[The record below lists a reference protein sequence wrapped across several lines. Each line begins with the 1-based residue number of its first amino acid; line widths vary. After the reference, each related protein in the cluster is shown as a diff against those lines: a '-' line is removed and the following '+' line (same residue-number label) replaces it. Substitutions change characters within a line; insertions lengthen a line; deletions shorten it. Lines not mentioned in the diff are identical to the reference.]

1 MANKKILISILVIFL
16 LIIGG
21 LSYYSYSLNRQLDRL
36 DQKLTVLDTEQ
47 ANRINKLSHEISG
60 FMEETL
66 SSYQNLEGKLEQ
78 TGSEIDDLSEQITAA
93 DTRIA
98 GVEGKT
104 GALQSDITDLAGR
117 IEDTTKDLS
126 GSFINAGDVFET
138 VSRVTVRI
146 TNGQSVIGSGFIYTT
161 DGYVLTAYHV
171 VQDLSQIYVIMDDGK
186 VSKAVVTGFSQPSDV
201 AVLKLQ
207 DSQLTGPTLIG
218 NSSIVKIGEPVV
230 TIGSP
235 GDSSQALGLR
245 DTLTAGVVS
254 QVNRYVNVDDNWVA
268 NMIQFDAAVNFGNS
282 GGPLA
287 NSRGEII
294 GLITARIDPTLGDGI
309 YYAVSSNKFKRVA
322 DAIIVNGSFAYP
334 WIGVGV
340 LNLSPQ
346 GVLEKS
352 LETINGV
359 LVSEVFAG
367 SPAQAAGIRLGDIIL
382 SMDDI
387 SVKDIDEL
395 VSYLGEFKS
404 PGQEITVTIIRGS
417 VKMEI
422 TVEVG
427 TRPQ

>member
-1 MANKKILISILVIFL
+1 VTNKFIAGILIVFL
-16 LIIGG
+16 LVMGG
-21 LSYYSYSLNRQLDRL
+21 FGYYSYNLNRQIDRL
-36 DQKLTVLDTEQ
+36 NEKLTVLEAGQT
-47 ANRINKLSHEISG
+47 ARINTINDEIGSLR
-60 FMEETL
+60 EETL
-66 SSYQNLEGKLEQ
+66 SNFKTLQEQ
-78 TGSEIDDLSEQITAA
+78 SKQTVSEIDALNDKLTAA
-93 DTRIA
+93 EKRVTGLEDTA
-98 GVEGKT
+98 ASLSGN
-104 GALQSDITDLAGR
+104 ITDLAGR
-117 IEDTTKDLS
+117 IEDATKDLS
-126 GSFINAGDVFET
+126 GSFINAGNVFEM

-146 TNGQSVIGSGFIYTT
+146 TNGQSVIGSGFIYNT

-171 VQDLSQIYVIMDDGK
+171 VQDLSQIYVIMDDGT
-186 VSKAVVTGFSQPSDV
+186 VSKAGITGFSQPSDV

-207 DSQLTGPTLIG
+207 NNQLAGPPLIG
-218 NSSIVKIGEPVV
+218 NSGIVKIGEPVV

-245 DTLTAGVVS
+245 DTLTAGVIS

-346 GVLEKS
+346 EVLDKS

-359 LVSEVFAG
+359 LVSEVFAD
-367 SPAQAAGIRLGDIIL
+367 SPAQAAGIIPGDIIL
-382 SMDDI
+382 SMDGI

>member
-1 MANKKILISILVIFL
+1 VTNKFIAGILIVFL
-16 LIIGG
+16 LVMGG
-21 LSYYSYSLNRQLDRL
+21 FGYYSYNLNRQIDRL
-36 DQKLTVLDTEQ
+36 NEKLTVLEAGQT
-47 ANRINKLSHEISG
+47 ARINTINDEIGSLR
-60 FMEETL
+60 EETL
-66 SSYQNLEGKLEQ
+66 SNFKTLQEQ
-78 TGSEIDDLSEQITAA
+78 SKQTVSEIDALNDKLTAA
-93 DTRIA
+93 EKRVTGLEDTA
-98 GVEGKT
+98 ASLSGN
-104 GALQSDITDLAGR
+104 ITDLAGR
-117 IEDTTKDLS
+117 IEDATKDLS
-126 GSFINAGDVFET
+126 GSFINAGNVFEM

-146 TNGQSVIGSGFIYTT
+146 TNGQSVIGSGFIYNT

-171 VQDLSQIYVIMDDGK
+171 VQDLSQIYVIMDDGT
-186 VSKAVVTGFSQPSDV
+186 VSKAGITGFSQPSDV

-207 DSQLTGPTLIG
+207 NNQLAGPPLIG
-218 NSSIVKIGEPVV
+218 NSGIVKIGEPVV

-254 QVNRYVNVDDNWVA
+254 QVNRYIDVDDNWVA

-346 GVLEKS
+346 EVLEKS

-359 LVSEVFAG
+359 LVSEVFAD
-367 SPAQAAGIRLGDIIL
+367 SPAQAAGIIPGDIIL
-382 SMDDI
+382 SMDGI